1 MLIIHFTLICY
12 TTNIRQLDDF
22 TKLLQVY
29 FGLHFINW
37 LTFNYFYSG
46 TKKRAKK
53 KGLFSPL
60 FNGLNLYSVAVAVN
74 SACAIRCAS
83 LFIASL
89 MNLTTF
95 CNSCCVFDV
104 LTSPLG
110 VILNAK
116 FLVKPSIK
124 SA

>member
-1 MLIIHFTLICY
+1 MLVIHSTLICY
-12 TTNIRQLDDF
+12 TTNIRQLDHF

-37 LTFNYFYSG
+37 LTLNYFHSG

-60 FNGLNLYSVAVAVN
+60 FNGLNLYSV
-74 SACAIRCAS
+74 SAFISSLCAILCAS
-83 LFIASL
+83 FFIASL

-104 LTSPLG
+104 LTSPFG
-110 VILNAK
+110 VILKAK
-116 FLVKPSIK
+116 LRVKPSIK